1 MEVLSSF
8 YPNMRTTN
16 HLIPKIFGCVS
27 FVHVHSPNKGKLD
40 PRAVKYIFV
49 GYSSTQ
55 KGYKCN
61 HPPSTIHHPKFFVLV
76 DVTFNES
83 ESYFPASYLQG
94 KNFFKEDKDWDSYFI
109 DPFSIN
115 PPKVI
120 SLVLV
125 PSASLPVPKLEL
137 SPIEPTKNR
146 MTGKVYS
153 RKKDAVP
160 KLIQV

>member
-1 MEVLSSF
+1 M
-8 YPNMRTTN
+8 
-16 HLIPKIFGCVS
+16 
-27 FVHVHSPNKGKLD
+27 D
-40 PRAVKYIFV
+40 PRAIKFIFV
-49 GYSSTQ
+49 RYFSTQ
-55 KGYKCN
+55 KGYKCY
-61 HPPSTIHHPKFFVLV
+61 HPQFKFFFLST

-160 KLIQV
+160 KPIQV